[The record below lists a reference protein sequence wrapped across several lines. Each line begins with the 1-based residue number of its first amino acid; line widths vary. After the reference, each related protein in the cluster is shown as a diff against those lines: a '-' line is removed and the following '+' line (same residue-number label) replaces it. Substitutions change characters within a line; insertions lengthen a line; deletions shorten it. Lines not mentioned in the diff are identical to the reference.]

1 MNWPRVYLYARNG
14 ARSVPLGSVP
24 VVLGLLVGGCAHWQS
39 HGIQEE
45 AGASSVK
52 LVESGAIPGNCRMLG
67 PVTATRGA
75 LQDDRVVDVNL
86 RNAAIEM
93 RGNLVRITSRTTL
106 TAKGDVHYCPAPA
119 PEATPA
125 PETTTPGSVP
135 APGIITVAHVSPAAA
150 SGGARVGSVQPAHGG
165 IEENTLDARARE
177 LFVLG
182 RDAYLQQQFE
192 DALRYFNA
200 AYQLSGR
207 YELQYNIG
215 QSADKL
221 HRNQEALQAFER
233 FLQSAPPSVVRTE
246 TEARVASLRSQ

>member
-1 MNWPRVYLYARNG
+1 MNWSRVYLYARNE
-14 ARSVPLGSVP
+14 ARSASLRSVP
-24 VVLGLLVGGCAHWQS
+24 VVLGLLVAGCAHWQS

-67 PVTATRGA
+67 PVTASRGA

-93 RGNLVRITSRTTL
+93 RGNLVWITSRTTL
-106 TAKGDVHYCPAPA
+106 TAKGDVHYCPAPV
-119 PEATPA
+119 PETTPA
-125 PETTTPGSVP
+125 PATTPAAVP
-135 APGIITVAHVSPAAA
+135 APGIITVAHVTPAAD
-150 SGGARVGSVQPAHGG
+150 SGGARVGTVQPSHGG
-165 IEENTLDARARE
+165 IEENSLDARARE

-182 RDAYLQQQFE
+182 RDAYLQQHFE

-246 TEARVASLRSQ
+246 TEARVASLRGQ